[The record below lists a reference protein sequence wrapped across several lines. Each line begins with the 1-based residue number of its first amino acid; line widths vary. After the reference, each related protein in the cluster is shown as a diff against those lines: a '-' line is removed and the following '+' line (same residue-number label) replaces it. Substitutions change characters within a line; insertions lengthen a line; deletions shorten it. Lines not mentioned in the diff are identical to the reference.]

1 MGMFKNKGSDFPG
14 VYYQD
19 EHTVTI
25 YDQYPKSIVHLLVL
39 PQKNIL
45 NLDSLGPQ
53 DVPILL
59 EMKKTK
65 DLIIQHLSG
74 PQEPK
79 SKLNLEYKS
88 GFHAIPSMN
97 HLHLHIISND
107 FLLVKNAKHYQSFNS
122 SYLVPIEDII
132 LGLEENGRVEN
143 YAKMR
148 EIKEFDKKDLIAPD
162 GTNFKRAF
170 KKLKDHMAQ
179 QFYAIHGDYQ
189 IHLPLLLMKTE
200 WKYSI

>member
-1 MGMFKNKGSDFPG
+1 MNYSTYNFPIYRPPSKFVPFDGFWKDGLGMFKNKGSDFPG

-122 SYLVPIEDII
+122 SYLVPDLHPGKDCPIGAACASTDVFYPHLIGNDIGCGMSFYKTTI
-132 LGLEENGRVEN
+132 KSKRLKLE
-143 YAKMR
+143 
-148 EIKEFDKKDLIAPD
+148 
-162 GTNFKRAF
+162 
-170 KKLKDHMAQ
+170 
-179 QFYAIHGDYQ
+179 
-189 IHLPLLLMKTE
+189 
-200 WKYSI
+200 S